1 MTKIMVIGPNIGMG
15 GVERASVNLANEI
28 SRIGYVVFYIALIPE
43 KPFYTLNSKVK
54 YFEPLGFN
62 QKKLSLIKSLMFIR
76 NMIVSNRPDAIISFT
91 KFYGLLANL
100 AVLGTR
106 YKVFISERSSPLYI
120 WPLHIALFC
129 KVSKFL
135 RKPAGIIAQT
145 TIASEYQ
152 KRYYGNIP
160 FCVIPNALRKIE
172 LLPLQERQKNL
183 LCVGRMGDSCK
194 GFDLIIE
201 AFSKLKN
208 KDWELHFAGGT
219 PEEGSYLI
227 QSIKSDDIL
236 SRIKFL
242 GKVKDIDTVYAAA
255 GIFVLPSRSEGFPN
269 ALSEAMGAGLPCI
282 SFDIIA
288 GPGDII
294 RNDVD
299 GILVPKDD
307 VSGLTKAIDQLIDDP
322 EKRKYFSRNAI
333 DSSSRFA
340 GPIIAKSH
348 IDFVLHG
355 KTDIN

>member
-28 SRIGYVVFYIALIPE
+28 SSLGYEVFYIALIPE
-43 KPFYTLNSKVK
+43 KPFYSLNSKVL
-54 YFEPLGFN
+54 YFEPIGFN

-106 YKVFISERSSPLYI
+106 YKVFISERSSPLYV
-120 WPLHIALFC
+120 WPKHIALFC

-135 RKPAGIIAQT
+135 RKPSGIIAQT
-145 TIASEYQ
+145 SIASKFQ
-152 KRYYGNIP
+152 KRYYGDIP
-160 FCVIPNALRKIE
+160 ICVIPNALRKIE
-172 LLPLQERQKNL
+172 LFPLLERQKVI

-194 GFDLIIE
+194 GFDLMIE

-208 KDWELHFAGGT
+208 QDWELHFAGGT
-219 PEEGSYLI
+219 LEDGKYLI
-227 QSIKSDDIL
+227 KSIKSDDIRN
-236 SRIKFL
+236 RIKFL
-242 GKVKDIDTVYAAA
+242 GKVQDIDTVYAAA

-288 GPGDII
+288 GPGDLI

-307 VSGLTKAIDQLIDDP
+307 VSGLSKAIDQLIDDP
-322 EKRKYFSRNAI
+322 EKRKYFSKNAM

-355 KTDIN
+355 KNAIN